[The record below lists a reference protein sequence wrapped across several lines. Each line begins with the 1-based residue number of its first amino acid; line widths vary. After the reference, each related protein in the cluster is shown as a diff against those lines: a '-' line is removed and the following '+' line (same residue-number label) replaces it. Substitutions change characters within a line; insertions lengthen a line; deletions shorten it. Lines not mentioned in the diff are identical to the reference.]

1 MKEFYTTQARTAK
14 IKNRLQKELHGSLFL
29 KIS

>member
-1 MKEFYTTQARTAK
+1 MKGIYTTQARTAK
-14 IKNRLQKELHGSLFL
+14 SKNRQQKELHGSLFL